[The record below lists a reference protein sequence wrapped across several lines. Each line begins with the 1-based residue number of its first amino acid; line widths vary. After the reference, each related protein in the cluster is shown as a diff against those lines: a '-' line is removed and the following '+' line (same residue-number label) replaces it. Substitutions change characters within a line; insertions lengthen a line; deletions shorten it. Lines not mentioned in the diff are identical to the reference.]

1 MQLFISGWKSFGKA
15 LTIVLL
21 MAGLLTACQKNSDLN
36 PPNEEITSNE
46 KAAVADAEKL
56 EQTAARNAESEGKAL
71 GLSNDQSS
79 SRHKSNIVEIA
90 VSNPHFS
97 SLVAAVL
104 KTGLAGA
111 LSNAEANLTVFA
123 PTNEA
128 FKKLP
133 APFNNA
139 HNIGQITD
147 QKQIDFLKNVLLYHV
162 LGAEVFSY
170 EIERGRSNATTLKS
184 KGTANDNTVYF
195 SKTFG
200 LIRINGQTDIIWA
213 NLNASNG
220 VIHVINKVLLPP
232 SANIAQIAIGD
243 ANFGS
248 LVAAL
253 VKTNLAG
260 VFTGDGDFTVFA
272 PTNDAFAKLPAP
284 FNSAAN
290 ISAITNQGQIDAL
303 ANILKYHVIGSR
315 YFNWDLGILA
325 KVTTLANAP
334 GNKITTILGYNTGW
348 VKGDANNNFSRT
360 NPGDILATNGVIH
373 VIGDVL
379 LPK

>member
-1 MQLFISGWKSFGKA
+1 MQLFIPGWKSFGKA
-15 LTIVLL
+15 LTIALL

-56 EQTAARNAESEGKAL
+56 EQTAARNAESEGKTL

-79 SRHKSNIVEIA
+79 SRHKKNIVEIA
-90 VSNPHFS
+90 ISNPHFS
-97 SLVAAVL
+97 SLVAAVV

-123 PTNEA
+123 PTNDA

-133 APFNNA
+133 APFNSA
-139 HNIGQITD
+139 ENIASITD

-170 EIERGRSNATTLKS
+170 EIERGRSNATTLKP

-200 LIRINGQTDIIWA
+200 LIRINGQTDVIWA

-243 ANFGS
+243 ANFSS

-253 VKTNLAG
+253 IKTNLAG
-260 VFTGDGDFTVFA
+260 VFTGEGDFTVFA

-334 GNKITTILGYNTGW
+334 GNKLTTILGYNTGW
-348 VKGDANNNFSRT
+348 VKGDANTNFSRT

>member
-1 MQLFISGWKSFGKA
+1 MQLFIHGWKSFGKA

-46 KAAVADAEKL
+46 KAAVTDAEKL

-71 GLSNDQSS
+71 GLSNDES
-79 SRHKSNIVEIA
+79 SRHKKNIVEIA
-90 VSNPHFS
+90 ISNPHFS
-97 SLVAAVL
+97 SLVAAVV

-139 HNIGQITD
+139 QNIAQITD
-147 QKQIDFLKNVLLYHV
+147 QKQIDFLKNILLYHV

-170 EIERGRSNATTLKS
+170 EIERGRSSAATLKAR
-184 KGTANDNTVYF
+184 GAANDNTVYF

-200 LIRINGQTDIIWA
+200 LIRINGQTDVIWP

-232 SANIAQIAIGD
+232 SSNIAQIAIAD
-243 ANFGS
+243 PNFAS

-260 VFTGDGDFTVFA
+260 VFSGNGDFTVFA
-272 PTNDAFAKLPAP
+272 PTNEAFAKLSAP

-290 ISAITNQGQIDAL
+290 ISAITNQAQIDAL

-315 YFNWDLGILA
+315 YFTWDLGILA

-334 GNKITTILGYNTGW
+334 GNKLTTILGYNTGW
-348 VKGDANNNFSRT
+348 VKGDANTNFSRT
-360 NPGDILATNGVIH
+360 NPEDILATNGVIH

>member
-1 MQLFISGWKSFGKA
+1 MQLFIPGWKSFGKA

-56 EQTAARNAESEGKAL
+56 EQTAARNAESEGAAL

-79 SRHKSNIVEIA
+79 SHHKSNIVEIA

-97 SLVAAVL
+97 SLVAAVV

-139 HNIGQITD
+139 QSIAQITD

-170 EIERGRSNATTLKS
+170 QIERGRSSAATLKAR
-184 KGTANDNTVYF
+184 GTANDNTVYF

-243 ANFGS
+243 ANFSS

-284 FNSAAN
+284 FNSAVN

-303 ANILKYHVIGSR
+303 ANILKYHVTGSR

-325 KVTTLANAP
+325 KVTTLATAP
-334 GNKITTILGYNTGW
+334 GNKLTTILGYNTGW
-348 VKGDANNNFSRT
+348 VKGDANTNFSRT

>member
-1 MQLFISGWKSFGKA
+1 MQLFIPAWKSFGKA

-36 PPNEEITSNE
+36 PPNEEMTSNE
-46 KAAVADAEKL
+46 KAAVDEAQQL
-56 EQTAARNAESEGKAL
+56 EQTAARSAENEGKAL
-71 GLSNDQSS
+71 GLSNDES
-79 SRHKSNIVEIA
+79 SRHKKNIVEIA
-90 VSNPHFS
+90 ISNPHFS
-97 SLVAAVL
+97 SLVAAVV
-104 KTGLAGA
+104 KTGLASA

-123 PTNEA
+123 PTNDA

-139 HNIGQITD
+139 ANISAITN
-147 QKQIDFLKNVLLYHV
+147 QGQIDFLKNVLLYHV
-162 LGAEVFSY
+162 IGAEVFSY
-170 EIERGRSNATTLKS
+170 DIERGRSSAATLKTR
-184 KGTANDNTVYF
+184 GTANDNTVYF

-200 LIRINGQTDIIWA
+200 LIRINGQKDVIWA

-260 VFTGDGDFTVFA
+260 VFTGEGDFTVFA

-284 FNSAAN
+284 FNNAAN

-303 ANILKYHVIGSR
+303 ANILKYHVAGSR

-334 GNKITTILGYNTGW
+334 GNRLTTILGYNTGW
-348 VKGDANNNFSRT
+348 VKGDANSNFSRT

>member
-147 QKQIDFLKNVLLYHV
+147 QKQIDFLKNVSC
-162 LGAEVFSY
+162 A
-170 EIERGRSNATTLKS
+170 RCRSIQLRN
-184 KGTANDNTVYF
+184 
-195 SKTFG
+195 
-200 LIRINGQTDIIWA
+200 
-213 NLNASNG
+213 
-220 VIHVINKVLLPP
+220 
-232 SANIAQIAIGD
+232 
-243 ANFGS
+243 
-248 LVAAL
+248 
-253 VKTNLAG
+253 
-260 VFTGDGDFTVFA
+260 
-272 PTNDAFAKLPAP
+272 
-284 FNSAAN
+284 
-290 ISAITNQGQIDAL
+290 
-303 ANILKYHVIGSR
+303 
-315 YFNWDLGILA
+315 
-325 KVTTLANAP
+325 
-334 GNKITTILGYNTGW
+334 
-348 VKGDANNNFSRT
+348 
-360 NPGDILATNGVIH
+360 
-373 VIGDVL
+373 
-379 LPK
+379 